1 MSLTSSTRGP
11 KDRVLIIGA
20 GMGGLAAAIDL
31 AARGLEVEVF
41 ERAHAPGGK
50 MRQVQVADARLDA
63 GPTVFTMR
71 WVFEELFAAGGT
83 SVQARLGLKR
93 VDTLAR
99 HAWSD
104 GSRLD
109 LFADRARSA
118 EAIGAFAG
126 PAEGRRYLEFCA
138 EARAIYQTL
147 EGPFIRDQRPSP
159 VGLVQRVGPGGLGDL
174 WRIKPFSTLWG
185 VLSKRFRD
193 PRLRQ
198 LFGRYATY
206 AGSSPFLAPATLML
220 IAHVEQEGVWL
231 VEGGMHRLAQ
241 TLADIAQGLGARLH
255 FGAPVAEILVDG
267 GRARGI
273 RLASGDL
280 VAAPTLVFNG
290 DVAALA
296 TGALG
301 DEARRSVPPV
311 DPASRSLSAIIWNL
325 VAETEGFPLLH
336 HTVFFS
342 RDYQAEFDTIFRDGR
357 PPGEPT
363 VYICAQDRDD
373 QGDGPAGAPERLL
386 CLINAPP
393 LGDSRPLAASE
404 VEQCAERTFSLLTR
418 CGLRVQR
425 IPHLS
430 QVTTPT
436 GFAELFPATGGA
448 LYGQASHGWK
458 ASFSRPGSRSAIP
471 GLYLAG
477 GSTHPGA
484 GVPMATLSG
493 RLAASRVLADL
504 GST

>member
-1 MSLTSSTRGP
+1 M
-11 KDRVLIIGA
+11 LIIGA
-20 GMGGLAAAIDL
+20 GMGGLAAAIGL
-31 AARGLEVEVF
+31 AARGLDVEVF

-50 MRQVQVADARLDA
+50 MRQVQVADACLDA

-71 WVFEELFAAGGT
+71 WVFDELFAAAGT
-83 SVQARLGLKR
+83 SARAHLGLKQ

-109 LFADRARSA
+109 LFADRTRAA

-126 PAEGRRYLEFCA
+126 PAEGRRYRDFCA

-147 EGPFIRDQRPSP
+147 EGPFIRDHRPSP

-241 TLADIAQGLGARLH
+241 VLADIAQGLGARLH
-255 FGAPVAEILVDG
+255 FGAPVAEILVEG
-267 GRARGI
+267 GRARGA

-280 VAAPTLVFNG
+280 VAAPTLIFNG

-296 TGALG
+296 TGVLG
-301 DEARRSVPPV
+301 EGVRRSVPPV

-325 VAETEGFPLLH
+325 VAETEGFPLLR

-342 RDYQAEFDTIFRDGR
+342 GDYRAEFDTIFRDGR

-373 QGDGPAGAPERLL
+373 QGEWPAGKPERLL
-386 CLINAPP
+386 CLINAPA
-393 LGDSRPLAASE
+393 LGDSKPLLASE

-418 CGLRVQR
+418 CGLQVQR
-425 IPHLS
+425 SPHLS

-436 GFAELFPATGGA
+436 GFSELFPATGGA

-493 RLAASRVLADL
+493 RLAASCVLADL